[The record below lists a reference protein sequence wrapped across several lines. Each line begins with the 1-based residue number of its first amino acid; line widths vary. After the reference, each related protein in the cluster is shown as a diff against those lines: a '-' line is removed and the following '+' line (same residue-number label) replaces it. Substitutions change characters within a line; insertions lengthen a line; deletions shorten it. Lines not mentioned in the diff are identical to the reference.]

1 MSKLDDYLSNA
12 GSAKREDAS
21 QMQVKRIGNVF
32 IFNRYSIYDISFRDV
47 EVASSNLVASTASK
61 ML

>member
-21 QMQVKRIGNVF
+21 QMQVKAI
-32 IFNRYSIYDISFRDV
+32 
-47 EVASSNLVASTASK
+47 
-61 ML
+61 